1 MNKIFRKLRSRSGE
15 TLTEMLVS
23 IVILGLSIAMMVT
36 MIITSTH
43 LTEQSS
49 AKDRNYQDQLTA
61 AEAQT
66 DANLIEDVDNSFHVT
81 IKRTDSGTPVDNTE
95 VDIPVYIYGLKDPD
109 DGSTDGVLKSYKG
122 KK

>member
-1 MNKIFRKLRSRSGE
+1 MKRLTQKLRSRSGE

-49 AKDRNYQDQLTA
+49 AKDKGYQNQLSA
-61 AEAQT
+61 AERQDGFDNNGESIT
-66 DANLIEDVDNSFHVT
+66 VDNGIVS
-81 IKRTDSGTPVDNTE
+81 IKMAGVEDPVNIDVKVFGNAGE
-95 VDIPVYIYGLKDPD
+95 
-109 DGSTDGVLKSYKG
+109 LKSYRLPKDG
-122 KK
+122 E